1 MAIVVWD
8 TAQDAAFKAA
18 FPEFANVP
26 FARTLSLFNL
36 AAGSLL
42 DNSDGSPVA
51 DATFRTFLFYLLV
64 GHLLLIYGFST
75 TGGGGPALPDNTPPG
90 RISNAT
96 EGTVSSGF
104 EYQIPQGSMSAP
116 WYLQTKYGAMYWTA
130 TVRFRSVRYV
140 ANGGSGIGTSIAYG
154 VPPVSIPGGI

>member
-42 DNSDGSPVA
+42 DNSGGSPV
-51 DATFRTFLFYLLV
+51 DDVNFRTYLFYLLI
-64 GHLLLIYGFST
+64 GHLLLLFGFST
-75 TGGGGPALPDNTPPG
+75 TGSGGASQPDNTPPG
-90 RISNAT
+90 RINSAT

-116 WYLQTKYGAMYWTA
+116 WYLQTKYGAMFWTA

-140 ANGGSGIGTSIAYG
+140 ANGGSGIGTARAYG
-154 VPPVSIPGGI
+154 VAPFNVPGGV